1 MEEGEVVSRIQV
13 EVVSMMMMR
22 QVLKEEVRVI

>member
-1 MEEGEVVSRIQV
+1 MEEGEVVSRNQV